1 MTEKKRTEQTEREPP
16 RRSSGLVSFG
26 ADVRKLVGPLL
37 GKKGMIQADVLTHWQ
52 DILGEELS
60 CGVTP
65 FSVSFSKLK
74 EGAVLTVKAFG
85 GAYAVEFT
93 ARKEQ
98 IKERLNFYF
107 GYAAISDIRV
117 MQGGTFTPPCPRQET
132 DDFSAAGTE
141 EIRRLSAG
149 IENESLREALIRLGM
164 LINASKKD

>member
-1 MTEKKRTEQTEREPP
+1 MTEKKRTEPTEQEPH

-52 DILGEELS
+52 DILGKELS

-65 FSVSFSKLK
+65 FSVSFSKQK
-74 EGAVLTVKAFG
+74 GAVLIVKAFS

-117 MQGGTFTPPCPRQET
+117 MQGGTFTPPCPKQET
-132 DDFSAAGTE
+132 DDFSATGTE
-141 EIRRLSAG
+141 EIRQLSAG

-164 LINASKKD
+164 LIKASKKD